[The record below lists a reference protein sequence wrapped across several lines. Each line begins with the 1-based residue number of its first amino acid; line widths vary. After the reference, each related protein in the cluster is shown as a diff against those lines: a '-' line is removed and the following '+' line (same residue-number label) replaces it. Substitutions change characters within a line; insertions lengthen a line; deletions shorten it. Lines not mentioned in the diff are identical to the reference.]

1 MGLCSL
7 VPYGAN
13 STRGVSDTAE
23 FVVWLSAEYDRKW
36 RASADFFVEM
46 SKAHDELL
54 DVCGEASNPNWD
66 GYTGSAVVAE
76 TCEMARKLLS
86 VLPLGTRMPAVAV
99 DADGLVSL
107 EWYHGPRRTLSI
119 SVSPDGELY
128 YAALVGASSRH
139 GTHIFY
145 GSLPQDLMDLIREV
159 TSR

>member
-1 MGLCSL
+1 

-46 SKAHDELL
+46 SKAHDSLL
-54 DVCGEASNPNWD
+54 EVCGEASHPNWD

-76 TCEMARKLLS
+76 TCEMARRFLS
-86 VLPLGTRMPAVAV
+86 VLPLGTEMPAVAV

-107 EWYHGPRRTLSI
+107 EWYHSPRRTLSV
-119 SVSPDGELY
+119 SVSPDGEMY

-139 GTHIFY
+139 GTHMFY
-145 GSLPQDLMDLIREV
+145 DSLPRDLMDLIREV
-159 TSR
+159 TS